1 MVLQERSLAP
11 ETGRRPVDHPVQ
23 NISEAHLIVRAKSG
37 ESQAFEA
44 LCQTHTARLLRT
56 ALHITRNHEDAE
68 DALQDSLMRAFMH
81 IKHFHGKSSFS
92 TWLTRIVINSSLMI
106 RRKRRGA
113 KQLSID
119 ELHESGAE
127 RFHRQMV
134 DGARNPEQS
143 YVERERNRI
152 LHKAIGNL
160 RPRIRKVL
168 EIRHL
173 HELSLK
179 DTAKVLDISVAA
191 AKGRFFHGR
200 AALRRSAALKAVVRG
215 RSETAA

>member
-1 MVLQERSLAP
+1 MILQHSLAP
-11 ETGRRPVDHPVQ
+11 EDGSRYVDHRVQ
-23 NISEAHLIVRAKSG
+23 NISEAQLILQAKRGDS
-37 ESQAFEA
+37 EAFEA
-44 LCQTHTARLLRT
+44 LSQIHTARLLRT
-56 ALHITRNHEDAE
+56 ALHITQNHEDAE

-81 IKHFHGKSSFS
+81 IKNFHGKSSFS

-106 RRKRRGA
+106 RRKRRVA

-134 DGARNPEQS
+134 DGSRNPEQS
-143 YVERERNRI
+143 YVERERSRI

-179 DTAKVLDISVAA
+179 DTAKVLEISVAA

-200 AALRRSAALKAVVRG
+200 AALRRSVALRAIVRG

>member
-1 MVLQERSLAP
+1 MIPQERSLAP
-11 ETGRRPVDHPVQ
+11 EESSRPIERHVQ
-23 NISEAHLIVRAKSG
+23 NISEAQLILQAKRGNS
-37 ESQAFEA
+37 EAFEA
-44 LCQTHTARLLRT
+44 LSQIHTARLLRT
-56 ALHITRNHEDAE
+56 ALHITRNREDAE

-81 IKHFHGKSSFS
+81 IRNFHGKSSFS

-106 RRKRRGA
+106 RRKRRGS

-134 DGARNPEQS
+134 DGSRNPEQS

-152 LHKAIGNL
+152 LHKAIGKL

-179 DTAKVLDISVAA
+179 DTAKVLDISIAA

-200 AALRRSAALKAVVRG
+200 AALRRSVALRAIARG

>member
-1 MVLQERSLAP
+1 MMQHSLAP
-11 ETGRRPVDHPVQ
+11 EDGLRYRDHQVR
-23 NISEAHLIVRAKSG
+23 NISEAQLILRAKRGDS
-37 ESQAFEA
+37 EAFEA
-44 LCQTHTARLLRT
+44 LSQIHTTRLLGT
-56 ALHITRNHEDAE
+56 ALHITRNREDAE

-81 IKHFHGKSSFS
+81 VKNFHGKSSFS

-106 RRKRRGA
+106 RRKRRGS

-119 ELHESGAE
+119 EMHESGAE

-134 DGARNPEQS
+134 DGGRNPEQS

-152 LHKAIGNL
+152 LHSAIGKL

-179 DTAKVLDISVAA
+179 DTAKILDISVAA

-200 AALRRSAALKAVVRG
+200 AALRRSMALRAVVRG